1 MVLPSSP
8 YTDRMS
14 PNHLPPHRPTLQTVD
29 RALEILLS
37 FTEERAEWGVSELAE
52 EFELSQSTAQR
63 LLAALADRGFLRTVP
78 YSRRYR
84 LGPTLWRMSAL
95 WERTGGLAAL
105 ADPTLSDLS
114 SQSTRTALF
123 AIPDGSHIRVVAVI
137 DGDNGPLWQ
146 HSVRN
151 EIYPA
156 HAGAAGRAFFA
167 FLDPIERAG
176 LLADRPLG
184 RYSAATMVDREEIE
198 NQFLSTAAAGYAI
211 SQGEFDMQTR
221 ALAVPVYVGRRPV
234 ASLCLIES
242 TTAETKG
249 TLLDQLSLLNQGSA
263 ALTRTLTLKVH
274 ASQRRPSEG

>member
-1 MVLPSSP
+1 MRS
-8 YTDRMS
+8 D
-14 PNHLPPHRPTLQTVD
+14 HLPQHRPTLQTVD

-37 FTEERAEWGVSELAE
+37 FNEERAEWGVSELAE
-52 EFELSQSTAQR
+52 EFDLSQSTAQR
-63 LLAALADRGFLRTVP
+63 LLAALTDRGFLRSVP

-105 ADPTLSDLS
+105 ADPTLMDLS
-114 SQSTRTALF
+114 IRTSRTALF

-137 DGDNGPLWQ
+137 DGADGPQWQ

-151 EIYPA
+151 EVYPA

-167 FLDPIERAG
+167 FIDPTERG
-176 LLADRPLG
+176 VLLADRPLG
-184 RYSAATMVDREEIE
+184 RYSAATKVDRAEIE
-198 NQFLSTAAAGYAI
+198 AQFLSTAEAGFAI
-211 SQGEFDMQTR
+211 SEGEFDMQTR

-242 TTAETKG
+242 TTADTDSDLMG
-249 TLLDQLSLLNQGSA
+249 QLPLLHEGRE
-263 ALTRTLTLKVH
+263 ALTRTLTTKVH
-274 ASQRRPSEG
+274 SVQRRRKS